1 MMLKVVSTERAD
13 EIIEGSFSAYA
24 LQTEGVSI
32 ERLCGRV
39 LAEDIRS
46 LENVP
51 SFDRVTVDGYA
62 VRSGD
67 TFGSSESMP
76 SQLEILGEI
85 LMGDEARQSIAT
97 GQCIKISTGGM
108 LPEGA
113 DSAVMVENTEEAF
126 DGSCRVYKAVSPFEN
141 VTKKGDDVKIGDMVL
156 EKGTCLSS
164 KHIGV
169 LASLGVTE
177 AECFKKIRVGIIS
190 SGDEV
195 VSIENTPAPG
205 QVRDVNSHILYA
217 LCLEAGCECIKYG
230 IVTDNYEKLYT
241 TVKKALSEC
250 DIILLSGGSSAGA
263 RDMTVK
269 VIGELGRV
277 LLHGI
282 AMKPGKPTIVGEI
295 GGKAVFAVLHDGV
308 TRDGGG
314 RHHHV
319 LGNRLFVRFYGLFF
333 TRTKLHYAVGMRH
346 SRRFTNEYRGVELLR
361 NLIGKLNKFLC
372 FLRAGRFQHRDM
384 RASCIE
390 AGILLVLRAVHTGV
404 VGNTDDHTRIH
415 ARISNGKQGICRY
428 VQADVLHARH
438 RPAACN
444 SRTDCHFHGN
454 LFVGCPFRINAVHHG
469 KVFRNLRA
477 GGARVCGQNL
487 YPCFPRAARD
497 CLVCK
502 HQFFHVYKPPLFF
515 FQIEFLSPMSLMKP
529 LNKQTQ
535 AISSCAFFT
544 STSHVQLRPAR
555 AVSRAMKL
563 ISSSPTGR
571 RY

>member
-1 MMLKVVSTERAD
+1 MMLKVVSTEKAD
-13 EIIEGSFSAYA
+13 GIIENTFSSYA
-24 LQTEGVSI
+24 VPTEKVNI
-32 ERLCGRV
+32 ENLCGRV
-39 LAEDIRS
+39 LARDILS
-46 LENVP
+46 EENVP

-76 SQLEILGEI
+76 SQLEVLGEI

-126 DGSCRVYKAVSPFEN
+126 DGSCLVYKAVSPFEN
-141 VTKKGDDVKIGDMVL
+141 VTKKGDDVKIGDKVL
-156 EKGTCLSS
+156 LKGTRLSS

-177 AECFKKIRVGIIS
+177 AECFKRLRVGIIS

-195 VSIENTPAPG
+195 VSVENTPLPG

-269 VIGELGRV
+269 VIGELGQV

-295 GGKAVFAVLHDGV
+295 GGKAVFGLPGHPAAAYFTALRFVVPLIKRLYTVKENYRTASAVTQVNISSNHGREEFIPVRLTDGV
-308 TRDGGG
+308 AQPIFRKSGVISLLCEADGYIVIDRNKEGLKAG
-314 RHHHV
+314 EAV
-319 LGNRLFVRFYGLFF
+319 EVRLF
-333 TRTKLHYAVGMRH
+333 
-346 SRRFTNEYRGVELLR
+346 
-361 NLIGKLNKFLC
+361 
-372 FLRAGRFQHRDM
+372 
-384 RASCIE
+384 
-390 AGILLVLRAVHTGV
+390 
-404 VGNTDDHTRIH
+404 
-415 ARISNGKQGICRY
+415 
-428 VQADVLHARH
+428 
-438 RPAACN
+438 
-444 SRTDCHFHGN
+444 
-454 LFVGCPFRINAVHHG
+454 
-469 KVFRNLRA
+469 
-477 GGARVCGQNL
+477 
-487 YPCFPRAARD
+487 
-497 CLVCK
+497 
-502 HQFFHVYKPPLFF
+502 
-515 FQIEFLSPMSLMKP
+515 
-529 LNKQTQ
+529 
-535 AISSCAFFT
+535 
-544 STSHVQLRPAR
+544 
-555 AVSRAMKL
+555 
-563 ISSSPTGR
+563 
-571 RY
+571 